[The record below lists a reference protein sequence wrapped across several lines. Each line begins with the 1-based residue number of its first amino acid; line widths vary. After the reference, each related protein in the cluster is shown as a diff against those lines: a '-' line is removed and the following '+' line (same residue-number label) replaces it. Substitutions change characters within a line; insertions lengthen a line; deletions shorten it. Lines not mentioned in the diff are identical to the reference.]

1 MKKNLLTMFIS
12 LIVGFFLSNLLLNQY
27 GEYKGLTVYNEGE
40 MFYFIEYGEY
50 SSYEEME
57 KNTINLENYIY
68 QEENSKYYVY
78 IGITKKEEV
87 ANKMENYFKSL
98 NYNPNLRQFYITNK
112 DFILAIDNYDQILKS
127 TDDNT
132 VISEIINQGLTT
144 YEEVV
149 IGESKN

>member
-1 MKKNLLTMFIS
+1 MKKYLLTMLIS

-27 GEYKGLTVYNEGE
+27 GEYKGLTVCNEGE
-40 MFYFIEYGEY
+40 MFYFIEYGEF